1 MNPTAR
7 IVTNAWKAGLL
18 VPAFNIPYLP
28 MVEPVIRAVV
38 DEDVFALLEVARVE
52 WQKFESRS
60 MAAVYGEFHR
70 YADPAYVCLHLDH
83 IPVIDEDGRR
93 VDHLD
98 IIREA
103 IELGFDSVM
112 VDGSR
117 LDLEENI
124 RETRRVVELAHE
136 AGIPC
141 EAELGAVLGHE
152 AGPLPAYEEIFR
164 SGRGF
169 TDPQEAASFVAESGC
184 DWLSVAFGNIH
195 GRISQAVRDE
205 KKVAARLDISHLKAI
220 GEAAGVPLVLH
231 GGSGIRQRYVLEAM
245 KRGIAKMNIGAD
257 IRQAY
262 ERSLREGGRTVEA
275 QNAVYRR
282 VRWLLKG
289 YLRLSGSR
297 SGLL

>member
-1 MNPTAR
+1 MNQTAR
-7 IVTNAWKAGLL
+7 MVDKASKAGLL

-28 MVEPVIRAVV
+28 MVEAVIRAAV
-38 DEDVFALLEVARVE
+38 DEDVFALLEVARAE
-52 WQKFESRS
+52 WRKFESRS
-60 MAAVYGEFHR
+60 IADVYAEFHR

-83 IPVIDEDGRR
+83 IPVIDEDGQR
-93 VDHLD
+93 VDYLD

-103 IELGFDSVM
+103 IDVGFDSVM

-124 RETRRVVELAHE
+124 RETRRAVELAHQ

-152 AGPLPAYEEIFR
+152 EGPLPPYEEIIR

-169 TDPQEAASFVAESGC
+169 TDPREAERFAAESGC

-205 KKVAARLDISHLKAI
+205 KKVAARLDIGHLRKIRDAVGI
-220 GEAAGVPLVLH
+220 PLVLH
-231 GGSGIRQRYVLEAM
+231 GGSGIQQRYVLEAM
-245 KRGIAKMNIGAD
+245 KQGIAKMNIGAD

-262 ERSLREGGRTVEA
+262 EGALREGGKPADARE
-275 QNAVYRR
+275 AVYRR
-282 VRWLLKG
+282 TRWLLAD

-297 SGLL
+297 SSLL